1 MHSARVISTKARN
14 GLVTVFNAI
23 RIGTVNTVPKAPNSS
38 IELRRPIRSES
49 MPKNGCMHMYRNS
62 APVMMKLAVLALMP
76 AVFTRYFCM

>member
-1 MHSARVISTKARN
+1 MISTKARN
-14 GLVTVFNAI
+14 GLVTVFRVS
-23 RIGTVNTVPKAPNSS
+23 RIGTVHKVPRAPNQS

-49 MPKNGCMHMYRNS
+49 MPNSGCMHMYRNS